1 MLTYK
6 TLDGEV
12 LDLQGLGQSEER
24 FLEGCLV
31 LYRERG
37 DWTALCNL
45 IGGDENPLVGPGR
58 RITRAVM
65 DHPLWRAVRDLEDRL
80 GIIHGEVGA
89 ELGDSPESDPLA
101 DEFLSIARVAEE
113 RSVSVRAVYKAIDRG
128 DLIATRSR
136 PARVSRNS
144 LGHWDVVEVRQAA
157 GKARGTIV
165 TFATAGNRNA
175 R

>member
-1 MLTYK
+1 M
-6 TLDGEV
+6 
-12 LDLQGLGQSEER
+12 
-24 FLEGCLV
+24 

-65 DHPLWRAVRDLEDRL
+65 NHPLWRAARDLEDRL

-101 DEFLSIARVAEE
+101 DEFLPIARVAEE

-165 TFATAGNRNA
+165 TFATAGNRNS